1 MIKAPKNNNQRPVI
15 PKANGGLYNRYRDMH
30 PEIKTEQISY
40 VRRDKNG
47 NPDGTVSWPIRS
59 ERLADALS
67 AGEMSRNDLNRYD
80 QCIQKAASDPGYHL
94 TKEEETVVRSVLTT
108 TSGSKAADL
117 AIHYMTQDQ
126 NNEDRRKM
134 METLRRE
141 QEGRTRIMTDMDTG
155 IYAASELSA
164 MQRTGGMQ
172 SAYSDLQGQMY
183 QDSLIRNEYAGI
195 EESYR
200 PTQKEAVQA
209 LTRMQ
214 SDDIPFR
221 NLAPREQYAVRIY
234 ASPSDN
240 QAIHTHTTGLDSV
253 DADIRRREAE
263 RLSNRIQN
271 MTPENSPAVRLTE
284 SMRTAERLCGADS
297 AEQNRIMPQ
306 GITGV
311 VASGAVAPDV
321 MSRFAQNTSL
331 LAGSGDRP
339 ATTYAALPET
349 TREEYHAVLAAVSGS
364 EQMAKQIESKLSS
377 DDIAIRQQTANDLNH
392 MMDMTVQT
400 WSDHTVSEG
409 TLYAMANPQQVAS
422 FQETANLLTNGRSE
436 PVRYESLSRPVQD
449 EFRSSL
455 AAIMGSEQAASQ
467 VIANTSSPDM
477 AVRQE
482 ALQTIQTKAEA
493 FQQAASPARVES
505 FRETAGLL
513 AGTETKPAT
522 FSELSGKQQA
532 EFRSSLAT
540 IMGSEQAASQVI
552 ANTSSPDMAV
562 RQEALRTIQTKAEA
576 FQQAASP
583 ARVESFRETA
593 GLLAGTETKPATFAS
608 LSRDQQ
614 TEFQSSL
621 PVIMGSEQAA
631 SKVMKDLS
639 SPDMAVRS
647 RALQTIQTKAEVFQQ
662 AASPARVE
670 SFRETAGL
678 LAGTER
684 KPATFASLS
693 KERQDAFRST
703 LIATT
708 GSKEKANRIIADLSS
723 PDAKIRDQGVRALH
737 KQVQTV
743 CGWEE
748 GKQAGTLTA
757 MQAVVDGRDAAVLDA
772 GLMRRLS
779 ELSFD
784 GGERQMADRAIKKL
798 KGAHGDL
805 SVLTSGE
812 KAALRAVLARNQTTA
827 AGSAEISGMIH
838 SISYENQLTDRETTV
853 LEHAF
858 ANANKKEIHHN
869 VANPGNAGQTGGPFG
884 AGFNTKDAVR
894 IIRNPK
900 GKGFDFHVRTNGTEV
915 SFEDWMLDPKSR
927 SKVLAAWEKAGGVSS
942 GLTRGV
948 MIQTPL
954 NLIRQTDV
962 GSAIYQANAWVG
974 PWAKIGNA
982 LIIRGVS
989 KAYFAHN
996 MTRMKDLTDTELRIL
1011 GLTRDRIGGIGDS
1024 RNLAKI
1030 SRGLLRDFRSGTLKA
1045 KFDEAV
1051 RAGLISPDQE
1061 KAFWKTVKRLIRGGY
1076 GGERFDIRLS
1086 KLRNVSVFR
1095 IFAPAN
1101 NIVKSKLRSSTT
1113 VQALETYQQMGRAVL
1128 MALKAELMLTAFA
1141 GNVGMYAAEGIHMLA
1156 NGAIGGVAAGASK
1169 AASALGQSK
1178 FGASASKFAKDRFA
1192 SAKSHKVL
1200 ETGRGIKKKVK
1211 GFRQKLSP
1219 RYWMRQLANRMK
1231 QMIQATQAYQTVHNA
1246 IQGLKVVQGFQK
1258 IMSAVGAVLG
1268 VLSTI
1273 GFILFAVIG
1282 VSLMIILLQAINAFF
1297 NTSDTEID
1305 ALDKATV
1312 YAVKQI
1318 NKNQSKFNSTL
1329 KSRASTYDKVT
1340 FTYLPPDVNM
1350 EMYPGSDDSVYMT
1363 DDDLVSTDGVK
1374 VVNGESING
1383 DAVTLDG
1390 MTMLTPS
1397 SYSFT
1402 LGGFDG
1408 GKTVGSYQDGASGIY
1423 AYCMVESY
1431 LGVSTSADPNAVLSW
1446 ANTSD
1451 YFDDQ
1456 TEGKFKAKLFT
1467 ESGDKKA
1474 INAVSTST
1482 DIGQITAALKNSQPV
1497 IIATTNANFKPGTSK
1512 DDTPIYLV
1520 LDGITENGNI
1530 LYENPMWGSADGN
1543 GVNPAEL
1550 VSGITEAYIYPNKK
1564 GEVLANTSATTSTE
1578 NLSNGREILTMAN
1591 VYYNFD
1597 LAAAKNNDKL
1607 KLKDYIKR
1615 LFNASHPTDTD
1626 VTTEYW
1632 NDNCATK
1639 QVTDEKGTHTVYYC
1653 KGHQVAYISIHTYY
1667 FDKIFKCSLTQSD
1680 INADLNLIWW
1690 CRMESSVWGETF
1702 DDGKHGPGTS
1712 GPFAIEISGNTNRD
1726 FAIGFYQATISTVP
1740 QSVCGDGGFLQLV
1753 YNYDPSTFSALEP
1766 YINLPDPKGQLWA
1779 NGTGQETST
1788 FKSLE
1793 SIWHGYYTQGLA
1805 GELISAEIQAYVT
1818 QYLTP
1823 AEEAIKAKTGIDT
1836 TKCNSIVRGEI
1847 GSFAVRW
1854 GPESPAVNIAKY
1866 SLDAFKKAYDAND
1879 DDAMLDAICDAEMA
1893 YKGSDIDYR
1902 VRIEGGVVG
1911 THAANDTR
1919 GERKIGHLLLSGD
1932 ETVANLLGIS
1942 QEMADSIGTGS
1953 GDGTISGNGAPIV
1966 EEALKYVGNPYVH
1979 GGDSLTNGIDCSHFV
1994 WEVLK
1999 RSIGYTGGYV
2009 TSTNWASKG
2018 TAVDSLADAQAG
2030 DIIVYSGH
2038 VAIYDGNGMI
2048 VEAKG
2053 AKWGITHDRRADHA
2067 PILAIRR
2074 FV

>member
-377 DDIAIRQQTANDLNH
+377 DDIAIRQQTASDLNH

-409 TLYAMANPQQVAS
+409 TLYTMANPQQVAS
-422 FQETANLLTNGRSE
+422 FQETANLLTNGRNE

-455 AAIMGSEQAASQ
+455 ATIMGSEQAASQ

-505 FRETAGLL
+505 FRATAGLL
-513 AGTETKPAT
+513 AGTERKPAA

-532 EFRSSLAT
+532 EFR
-540 IMGSEQAASQVI
+540 
-552 ANTSSPDMAV
+552 
-562 RQEALRTIQTKAEA
+562 
-576 FQQAASP
+576 
-583 ARVESFRETA
+583 
-593 GLLAGTETKPATFAS
+593 
-608 LSRDQQ
+608 
-614 TEFQSSL
+614 SSL

-662 AASPARVE
+662 AARVE
-670 SFRETAGL
+670 SFRATAGL
-678 LAGTER
+678 LAGTET

-784 GGERQMADRAIKKL
+784 GGERQMAGRAIKKL

-838 SISYENQLTDRETTV
+838 SISYEAQLTDRETTV

-869 VANPGNAGQTGGPFG
+869 VANPGNAGQTGSPFG

-894 IIRNPK
+894 IVRNPK

-1061 KAFWKTVKRLIRGGY
+1061 KAFWKMVKRLIRGGY

-1282 VSLMIILLQAINAFF
+1282 VSLMIILLQAINAFL

-1350 EMYPGSDDSVYMT
+1350 EMYPGSDDSVYMA

-1474 INAVSTST
+1474 INAVFTST

-1626 VTTEYW
+1626 VKTEYW
-1632 NDNCATK
+1632 NDNCASK
-1639 QVTDEKGTHTVYYC
+1639 EVDKGNGKETIYYC

-1805 GELISAEIQAYVT
+1805 GELISAEIQAYVA

-1823 AEEAIKAKTGIDT
+1823 AENAIKAKTGIDT

-1854 GPESPAVNIAKY
+1854 GPESPAINIAKY

>member
-1 MIKAPKNNNQRPVI
+1 MI
-15 PKANGGLYNRYRDMH
+15 
-30 PEIKTEQISY
+30 
-40 VRRDKNG
+40 
-47 NPDGTVSWPIRS
+47 
-59 ERLADALS
+59 
-67 AGEMSRNDLNRYD
+67 
-80 QCIQKAASDPGYHL
+80 AA
-94 TKEEETVVRSVLTT
+94 
-108 TSGSKAADL
+108 
-117 AIHYMTQDQ
+117 
-126 NNEDRRKM
+126 
-134 METLRRE
+134 
-141 QEGRTRIMTDMDTG
+141 
-155 IYAASELSA
+155 
-164 MQRTGGMQ
+164 
-172 SAYSDLQGQMY
+172 
-183 QDSLIRNEYAGI
+183 
-195 EESYR
+195 
-200 PTQKEAVQA
+200 
-209 LTRMQ
+209 
-214 SDDIPFR
+214 
-221 NLAPREQYAVRIY
+221 
-234 ASPSDN
+234 
-240 QAIHTHTTGLDSV
+240 
-253 DADIRRREAE
+253 
-263 RLSNRIQN
+263 
-271 MTPENSPAVRLTE
+271 
-284 SMRTAERLCGADS
+284 
-297 AEQNRIMPQ
+297 
-306 GITGV
+306 
-311 VASGAVAPDV
+311 
-321 MSRFAQNTSL
+321 
-331 LAGSGDRP
+331 
-339 ATTYAALPET
+339 
-349 TREEYHAVLAAVSGS
+349 
-364 EQMAKQIESKLSS
+364 
-377 DDIAIRQQTANDLNH
+377 
-392 MMDMTVQT
+392 
-400 WSDHTVSEG
+400 
-409 TLYAMANPQQVAS
+409 
-422 FQETANLLTNGRSE
+422 
-436 PVRYESLSRPVQD
+436 
-449 EFRSSL
+449 
-455 AAIMGSEQAASQ
+455 
-467 VIANTSSPDM
+467 
-477 AVRQE
+477 
-482 ALQTIQTKAEA
+482 
-493 FQQAASPARVES
+493 
-505 FRETAGLL
+505 
-513 AGTETKPAT
+513 
-522 FSELSGKQQA
+522 
-532 EFRSSLAT
+532 
-540 IMGSEQAASQVI
+540 
-552 ANTSSPDMAV
+552 
-562 RQEALRTIQTKAEA
+562 
-576 FQQAASP
+576 
-583 ARVESFRETA
+583 
-593 GLLAGTETKPATFAS
+593 
-608 LSRDQQ
+608 
-614 TEFQSSL
+614 
-621 PVIMGSEQAA
+621 
-631 SKVMKDLS
+631 
-639 SPDMAVRS
+639 
-647 RALQTIQTKAEVFQQ
+647 
-662 AASPARVE
+662 
-670 SFRETAGL
+670 
-678 LAGTER
+678 
-684 KPATFASLS
+684 
-693 KERQDAFRST
+693 
-703 LIATT
+703 
-708 GSKEKANRIIADLSS
+708 LSS
-723 PDAKIRDQGVRALH
+723 PDAETYAKGVQAVR
-737 KQVQTV
+737 QQIQTV
-743 CGWEE
+743 RGWEE
-748 GKQAGTLTA
+748 GKQAGTLSA
-757 MQAVVDGRDAAVLDA
+757 VQAVIEGRDGSALNLNQARLLA
-772 GLMRRLS
+772 G
-779 ELSFD
+779 LSFD
-784 GGERQMADRAIKKL
+784 NGAQFALANRAIEKIKNANGNL
-798 KGAHGDL
+798 SDL
-805 SVLTSGE
+805 TAAE
-812 KAALRAVLARNQTTA
+812 KAALRNILARTQTTA
-827 AGSAEISGMIH
+827 AGSAELSDIVSELTHGESLTKGKIFAVKRAV
-838 SISYENQLTDRETTV
+838 ENAQGNRVIADVVRP
-853 LEHAF
+853 
-858 ANANKKEIHHN
+858 NAEQTGTSVPFEPKGSPKGT
-869 VANPGNAGQTGGPFG
+869 AGNAAYSSEARQTGTPAPFE
-884 AGFNTKDAVR
+884 TKIDPKNVIHIAKS
-894 IIRNPK
+894 PK
-900 GKGFDFHVRTNGTEV
+900 GKDFDFKVKTPGGEF
-915 SFEDWMLDPKSR
+915 SFEDWMLDPKAR
-927 SKVLAAWEKAGGVSS
+927 LKVLAAFEKAGGAS
-942 GLTRGV
+942 GKLTQGV
-948 MIQTPL
+948 MVQTPL

-996 MTRMKDLTDTELRIL
+996 MGRMKGLTDTELRIL
-1011 GLTRDRIGGIGDS
+1011 GLTRDRVGGIGDS
-1024 RNLAKI
+1024 RTMAKF
-1030 SRGLLRDFRSGTLKA
+1030 SRGLLRNLRSGKLKS

-1051 RAGLISPDQE
+1051 RAGMASADQE
-1061 KAFWKTVKRLIRGGY
+1061 KAFFKAVKKLIRGGY
-1076 GGERFDIRLS
+1076 GGERFDIRLGR
-1086 KLRNVSVFR
+1086 LRNVSVFR

-1101 NIVKSKLRSSTT
+1101 NIIKSQLRSSTT
-1113 VQALETYQQMGRAVL
+1113 IQALETYQQMGRAVL
-1128 MALKAELMLTAFA
+1128 MALKAELMLTVFA
-1141 GNVGMYAAEGIHMLA
+1141 GNTALYAAEGAHMLVNSA
-1156 NGAIGGVAAGASK
+1156 LGGIAKAGSK
-1169 AASALGQSK
+1169 AATALGHSK
-1178 FGASASKFAKDRFA
+1178 FGAEASKFAKGRFA
-1192 SAKSHKVL
+1192 SAKSHSVL
-1200 ETGRGIKKKVK
+1200 KTGNNIKKKVK
-1211 GFRQKLSP
+1211 GFREKISP

-1231 QMIQATQAYQTVHNA
+1231 QIIQATQTYQNIHNA

-1258 IMSAVGAVLG
+1258 IMSAVGAVVG

-1273 GFILFAVIG
+1273 FFILFAVIG
-1282 VSLMIILLQAINAFF
+1282 VSLMIILLQAINAFL

-1329 KSRASTYDKVT
+1329 KSRSSSYDKVI

-1350 EMYPGSDDSVYMT
+1350 EMYPGSDDSVYMA

-1390 MTMLTPS
+1390 MKVLQAS

-1530 LYENPMWGSADGN
+1530 LYENPMWGSADGD

-1550 VSGITEAYIYPNKK
+1550 VSGITEAYIYPNQK
-1564 GEVLANTSATTSTE
+1564 GEVLANTSAATSTE

-1626 VTTEYW
+1626 VKTEYW
-1632 NDNCATK
+1632 NDNCASK
-1639 QVTDEKGTHTVYYC
+1639 EADKGNGKETIYYC

-1712 GPFAIEISGNTNRD
+1712 GPFAIEISGNKNRD

-1805 GELISAEIQAYVT
+1805 GELISAEIQAYVA

-1823 AEEAIKAKTGIDT
+1823 AENAIKAKTGIDT

-1854 GPESPAVNIAKY
+1854 GPESPAVNISKY

-1942 QEMADSIGTGS
+1942 QELVDSMSAGS
-1953 GDGTISGNGAPIV
+1953 GDGTISGAGAPIV
-1966 EEALKYVGNPYVH
+1966 EEALKYVGNPYSW